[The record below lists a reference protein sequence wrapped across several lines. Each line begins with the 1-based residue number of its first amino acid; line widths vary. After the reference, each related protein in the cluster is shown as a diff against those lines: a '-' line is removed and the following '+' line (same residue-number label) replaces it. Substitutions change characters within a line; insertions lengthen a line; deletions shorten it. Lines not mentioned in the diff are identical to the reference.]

1 MATKN
6 AVVKSNPETEIVSFD
21 IIPDYLPA
29 TSKQSGIEGLT
40 KDDYKTPRILLLQGL
55 SPQLT
60 NFPETA
66 RSGHFWHTGLNRS
79 LGDEFTFV
87 PCVVN
92 KRVIL
97 WRPRNDN
104 NGGILAFSRDGIKW
118 DTGANQ
124 EFKVKLKDKKE
135 PVIWKTGKDVGSSKL
150 TDFGTADPDNSD
162 TGPAATTV
170 YEYLVYLPE
179 HPELSPCVM
188 GVSKTGLPNGKSLNT
203 NLMTLVKG
211 TGKPITCYAIRA
223 FAEEKSNSDGKWT
236 VPNFKPLGWAPKSA
250 VQEATKMAELYAD
263 YKVEYTDEE
272 NGTAKSVD
280 EIPF

>member
-1 MATKN
+1 MNTALT
-6 AVVKSNPETEIVSFD
+6 KSNGDTEVVPFGTT
-21 IIPDYLPA
+21 PDYLPA
-29 TSKQSGIEGLT
+29 TSKNTGIEGLT

-66 RSGHFWHTGLNRS
+66 RSGHFWHTGLNVS

-87 PCVVN
+87 PCIVN

-118 DTGANQ
+118 DTGAGQ
-124 EFKVKLKDKKE
+124 EFKVKLKDKKD
-135 PVIWKTGKDVGSSKL
+135 PVTWATGKDVNSSGL
-150 TDFGTADPDNSD
+150 TMFGTADPDNSES
-162 TGPAATTV
+162 GPAATTV
-170 YEYLVYLPE
+170 YEYLIYLPE

-188 GVSKTGLPNGKSLNT
+188 GVSKTGLPNGKGFNT
-203 NLMTLVKG
+203 SLMTIVR
-211 TGKPITCYAIRA
+211 TGKPVHCVAVRA
-223 FAEEKSNSDGKWT
+223 FSEEKSGDGNKWT
-236 VPNFKPLGWAPKSA
+236 VPNFKLLGWAPKSA
-250 VQEATKMAELYAD
+250 IETAAKMAEQYAD

-272 NGTAKSVD
+272 SNGTKDDDA
-280 EIPF
+280 IPF